1 MTKKPVEILLVE
13 SDVDLAEMLERCV
26 GETGA
31 AHVTHVTSAAGAVR
45 EELTTRHD
53 LLMIASNLDDAEG
66 LGLIR
71 ELRVSNKAPVVLL
84 AEHPT
89 VDEAIEALRLR
100 VAEVLIK
107 PFDVAEACEA
117 IVELARQSARRR
129 RRTRRYRRL
138 REMSSRIVRE
148 RRDLKQRMDL
158 ICRDLVHAYRGLAQK
173 VSKSGILDREAVK

>member
-1 MTKKPVEILLVE
+1 MTNKPVEILLVE
-13 SDVDLAEMLERCV
+13 SDLDLAEMLVRCLAEV
-26 GETGA
+26 GS
-31 AHVTHVTSAAGAVR
+31 AHVTHVASAAEAVR

-53 LLMIASNLDDAEG
+53 LLMIASSLDDAEG
-66 LGLIR
+66 LGLVR
-71 ELRVSNKAPVVLL
+71 ELRVCNKAPVVLL

-100 VAEVLIK
+100 VAEVLMK
-107 PFDVAEACEA
+107 PFDVAEACE
-117 IVELARQSARRR
+117 VVVKLARQAAKRRHR
-129 RRTRRYRRL
+129 ARRYRRL

-173 VSKSGILDREAVK
+173 VSKSGILDQEVVK